1 MAEILSTTKEQLE
14 KDFDY
19 LGYLFDRWQD
29 ESEYEFFEDY
39 VNAIHKRLNYVTV
52 LDVTNQ
58 DSSMLIKFK
67 DECDD
72 VLYLKV
78 LPDTIVLCDTI

>member
-29 ESEYEFFEDY
+29 ESAYEDFNDY
-39 VNAIHKRLNYVTV
+39 IDAIHQRLNYVTV
-52 LDVTNQ
+52 LEVTNQ
-58 DSSMLIKFK
+58 DSSIIIKFK

-72 VLYLKV
+72 VLYLKA
-78 LPDTIVLCDTI
+78 IS